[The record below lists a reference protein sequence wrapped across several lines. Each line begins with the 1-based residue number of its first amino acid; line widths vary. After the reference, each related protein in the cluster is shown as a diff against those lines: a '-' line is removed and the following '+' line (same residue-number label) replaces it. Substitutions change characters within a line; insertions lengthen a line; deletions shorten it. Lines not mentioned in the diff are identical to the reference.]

1 MKVAEVPNL
10 GEQHDLQYVRYSC
23 VKFTLTRII
32 FGQSLATLDDWKPP
46 FLEIESGLKNEFWL
60 IGIRNF
66 KRKREKRTKKPSAK
80 IFRRDSFIHAQF
92 LFWKESLK
100 DSLYLGKKV
109 IYLR

>member
-66 KRKREKRTKKPSAK
+66 KRKREKKNQKT
-80 IFRRDSFIHAQF
+80 ICENI
-92 LFWKESLK
+92 
-100 DSLYLGKKV
+100 
-109 IYLR
+109 